1 VIFFTTPE
9 HHPKLKG
16 RSSTTLW
23 NAASFCASLERWRGT
38 MEPDALYKAVRQI
51 LMREWD
57 PIGVSDVQAA
67 QDEYDK
73 YIRPIVRLVLKN
85 ASPSVLSE
93 HLLHIENV
101 EMGLRADRRRALRAA
116 EKLRALHP

>member
-1 VIFFTTPE
+1 
-9 HHPKLKG
+9 
-16 RSSTTLW
+16 
-23 NAASFCASLERWRGT
+23 

-67 QDEYDK
+67 QDEYDE
-73 YIRPIVRLVLKN
+73 YIQPIVRLVLRN

-101 EMGLRADRRRALRAA
+101 EMGLRADRGRALRAA
-116 EKLRALHP
+116 EKLRALRP

>member
-1 VIFFTTPE
+1 
-9 HHPKLKG
+9 
-16 RSSTTLW
+16 
-23 NAASFCASLERWRGT
+23 

-67 QDEYDK
+67 QDEYDQ
-73 YIRPIVRLVLKN
+73 YIQPIVRLVLGD

-93 HLLHIENV
+93 HLLRIETV
-101 EMGLRADRRRALRAA
+101 EMGLRVDRGRALRAA
-116 EKLRALHP
+116 EKLRTLRP